1 MVRLETVEDFE
12 RVKANLKDQDS
23 KPRYYCVRPY
33 SYCAYC
39 DEVKEFESTVPGSS
53 GEMIT
58 VKCLGCD
65 HLFFVDDHRC
75 RDNILWGGSS
85 IVNRKASSEH
95 LAEMNRLNSRE
106 LQRIFFVSVLEERIA
121 REKSESR
128 NVQGRIQDF
137 ARLRFWPSS

>member
-12 RVKANLKDQDS
+12 RVRANLRDQDG
-23 KPRYYCVRPY
+23 KPRHYCVRPY

-39 DEVKEFESTVPGSS
+39 DEVKEFESTAPLSL

-58 VKCLGCD
+58 VKCLGCN
-65 HLFFVDDHRC
+65 HLFVIDDPEC

-85 IVNRKASSEH
+85 VINRKASPAH

-106 LQRIFFVSVLEERIA
+106 LQGIFFVSALEERIL
-121 REKSESR
+121 REKSELR
-128 NVQGRIQDF
+128 NVEGRIQDF
-137 ARLRFWPSS
+137 SRLRLW

>member
-12 RVKANLKDQDS
+12 RIRANLKDQDG

-33 SYCAYC
+33 SYCAHC
-39 DEVKEFESTVPGSS
+39 DEVKEFESTPPVSS
-53 GEMIT
+53 GEIIK
-58 VKCLGCD
+58 VRCLGCD
-65 HLFFVDDHRC
+65 HFFVINDPER

-85 IVNRKASSEH
+85 IVNRKASAEH

-106 LQRIFFVSVLEERIA
+106 LQGIFFVSVLEERIA

-128 NVQGRIQDF
+128 NVQDKIRDF
-137 ARLRFWPSS
+137 ARLRLW